1 MPQTNNVLEIKFLT
15 FKRSLRVGELGPFGW
30 FHIVTKDPGSFQF
43 NTILLLGY
51 SYLHSPE

>member
-1 MPQTNNVLEIKFLT
+1 MPQTNNVLQIKFLT
-15 FKRSLRVGELGPFGW
+15 LKRSLRVGELGPFGW

-51 SYLHSPE
+51 SYLYSPE